1 MDTNVGT
8 NADLVRSLYTAFG
21 RGDVKTV
28 LDNLDPAVTWSSN
41 CGPAIPWGGTR
52 HGIAGAASFFEALG
66 GNLDFEKFEPREFF
80 AADGTVIVLGHT
92 QARPKRNGHRF
103 DSDWVHVFT
112 IANGKVVRFREFY
125 DTAAVAA
132 ALTA

>member
-1 MDTNVGT
+1 MGQHAGT
-8 NADLVRSLYTAFG
+8 NADLVRNLYAAFG
-21 RGDVKTV
+21 HGDLKTI
-28 LDNLDPAVTWSSN
+28 LDNLDPAIVWTSN
-41 CGPAIPWGGTR
+41 CSPAIPWGGTR

-66 GNLDFEKFEPREFF
+66 GNLDFENFEPREFF

-92 QARPKRNGHRF
+92 RARPRRNIHPF

-132 ALTA
+132 ALAA